1 MIKGKR
7 NCEVE
12 QAPSQ
17 KGKPLKKAVVTKKVK
32 SNGKKGY

>member
-7 NCEVE
+7 SCEVE

-17 KGKPLKKAVVTKKVK
+17 KGKPLGKATVSKKT
-32 SNGKKGY
+32 SKKGKY